1 MKNRLD
7 NLLKETLVALYYD
20 LPEVVHALQQ
30 IDFSVVNRNF
40 KNELF
45 SRISEED
52 FYKVDEYLH
61 SDEYFAYK
69 DAIDQASMTVTTE
82 LAALIEFVTTEKG
95 GKIN

>member
-7 NLLKETLVALYYD
+7 NLLKETLIGLYYD
-20 LPEVVHALQQ
+20 LPEVVYALQQ
-30 IDFSVVNRNF
+30 ISYDVVNRNF

-52 FYKVDEYLH
+52 FYKVDAYLH

-69 DAIDQASMTVTTE
+69 DAIDQASMSVTTE